1 MLWKN
6 RFKVGISGIDQQHE
20 ELFCK
25 VADFLLAMRQD
36 GAWEEKLPQVK
47 STMEFMAQY
56 VITHF
61 HDEEN
66 YQQTINYP
74 LREEHRQLH
83 EAFRADMQSSIQRLE
98 QENYPEV
105 LVQELGGKLLTWLIN
120 HVVAVDLKMA
130 HYAKEAGGNS

>member
-56 VITHF
+56 VIFHF
-61 HDEEN
+61 DDEEK
-66 YQQTINYP
+66 YQQTINDP

-83 EAFRADMQSSIQRLE
+83 
-98 QENYPEV
+98 
-105 LVQELGGKLLTWLIN
+105 
-120 HVVAVDLKMA
+120 
-130 HYAKEAGGNS
+130 